1 MVSECQWESTLRSPP
16 LDSLKGVN
24 VLLEVRG
31 GGGTEACYLEAYRDD
46 CYDLSRV
53 WVMRK
58 SSYLSGSDEKEG
70 ICKIF

>member
-1 MVSECQWESTLRSPP
+1 MPMGEYSSKPSFGLAQGRQCSFGSE
-16 LDSLKGVN
+16 
-24 VLLEVRG
+24 G

-70 ICKIF
+70 LCKIF